1 MSKEEYEF
9 FVWFDK
15 NCLTLGEMHE
25 QFLKDNLTSE
35 VLYLG
40 FCNQVYDHGLDSL
53 KDWSLAKRERA
64 ILNN

>member
-1 MSKEEYEF
+1 MNSEHPHF
-9 FVWFDK
+9 DVWFDQ
-15 NCLTLGEMHE
+15 NCVTLGEMHE

-53 KDWSLAKRERA
+53 KDWGVSDCE
-64 ILNN
+64 